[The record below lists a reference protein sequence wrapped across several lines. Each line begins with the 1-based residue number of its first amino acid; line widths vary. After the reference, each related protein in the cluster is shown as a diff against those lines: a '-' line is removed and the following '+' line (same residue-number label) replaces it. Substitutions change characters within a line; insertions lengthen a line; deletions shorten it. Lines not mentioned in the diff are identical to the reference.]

1 MTSDTRPRPAA
12 RRRVAKGPAEPAAI
26 LPVASVAVDT
36 GLSHLDRPFDY
47 LVSASDDAACVPGC
61 RVRVRFAGRL
71 VDGFV
76 LARTAESA
84 HTGTLAFVARV
95 LSAEPVLAPEIA
107 VLARAVADRYAGSM
121 SDVLRLAVPPRH
133 AATEKAAAKSD
144 DAESDAAESTDG
156 ASRSSRSDGLA
167 RYVAGPALLDA
178 LRAGRS
184 PRAVWTALPGPT
196 WPAEIAALVAAAT
209 ASGRGSLVVVP
220 DARDI
225 DRVVGAV
232 PGALALRAEAGPAE
246 RYRRFLAVS
255 RGQAR
260 IVVGTRA
267 AVYAP
272 VAALGLIVV
281 WDEGDDLHAEPRAP
295 YPHARDVAL
304 MRAHQQGAA
313 VVLGGHALTAEAA
326 QLLSTGWAHPLA
338 ADRAVVREVAPR
350 VVVAG
355 DDFEQERDPAAA
367 AARLP
372 SLALRTAREAL
383 RTGPVLVQVPRR
395 GYLPG
400 LVCGRCRTSAHCT
413 HCGGP
418 LALASAN
425 AIPACRWCG
434 RPNAHFSCSACG
446 FEQLRAG
453 VYGERRTAE
462 EIGRALPGVPV
473 RTSGRDQVLAT
484 VSAEPAVVVSTPGAE
499 PVAAGEG
506 YAAVLLLD
514 GWSLLGRPDLRAG
527 EEALR
532 RWANAAALAAP
543 RAPVVIMADAA
554 PPPVQ
559 ALVRWAPAGHAAREL
574 AERAELGFPPA
585 VRMAAVDAEPAALQA
600 FLAIAELP
608 GSAEVLGPVPLPEPE
623 RERALI
629 RVPRTDSAALARA
642 LHAAAAVRS
651 ARKDQGAVRIQLDP
665 PVLG

>member
-1 MTSDTRPRPAA
+1 
-12 RRRVAKGPAEPAAI
+12 
-26 LPVASVAVDT
+26 VASVVVDT
-36 GLSHLDRPFDY
+36 GLPHLDRPFDY
-47 LVSASDDAACVPGC
+47 LVSGADDAACVPGC

-76 LARTAESA
+76 LARAAQSA
-84 HTGTLAFVARV
+84 HTGTLAFLAKV

-133 AATEKAAAKSD
+133 AATEKAATSEKAAPG
-144 DAESDAAESTDG
+144 AEDVDPGVSG
-156 ASRSSRSDGLA
+156 ASGASGASAAPGSSGAAGGLT

-178 LRAGRS
+178 VRAGRS
-184 PRAVWTALPGPT
+184 PRAVWSALPGT
-196 WPAEIAALVAAAT
+196 QWPFEIAALVAAST

-225 DRVVGAV
+225 ERVVRAV

-260 IVVGTRA
+260 VVVGTRA

-418 LALASAN
+418 LSVAAAN

-499 PVAAGEG
+499 PVAAGDG

-559 ALVRWAPAGHAAREL
+559 ALVRWDPAGHAAREL

-585 VRMAAVDAEPAALQA
+585 VRMAAVDGEPVALQS
-600 FLAIAELP
+600 FLAVVELPDSAEL
-608 GSAEVLGPVPLPEPE
+608 LGPVPLPEPE
-623 RERALI
+623 KERALI

-642 LHAAAAVRS
+642 LHAAAAIRS